1 MPSIRLENF
10 KAYLEDRIILLLS
23 TSVFL
28 SKSRGHSHSILQ
40 YRCGFHR
47 NLQEIQAPTGASLLQ
62 SSASPAGQGRR
73 SKSRPRP
80 RNNLEHWKQPNEKF
94 CSDTWL
100 ATRWE
105 PAAQTDL
112 EEPQPPWGDPPWGDP
127 KDDAAR
133 VADIPGPLGSRR
145 G

>member
-1 MPSIRLENF
+1 MRPSSNQVQ
-10 KAYLEDRIILLLS
+10 ALLGKGGEARAAL
-23 TSVFL
+23 
-28 SKSRGHSHSILQ
+28 
-40 YRCGFHR
+40 
-47 NLQEIQAPTGASLLQ
+47 
-62 SSASPAGQGRR
+62 GQGIT
-73 SKSRPRP
+73 
-80 RNNLEHWKQPNEKF
+80 LEHWKQPNEKF

-112 EEPQPPWGDPPWGDP
+112 EEPRSPWGDPPWGDP